1 MIINCTPH
9 AIEIY
14 AADAPDVIEFVR
26 GAVTFP
32 RPLLTIAPE
41 AVVARISEREIISA
55 PSRIWHGAEVLGRN
69 ALASICEVE
78 YGHISGLPA
87 VRPAVWV
94 VVSLALALAVPARGD
109 LLVPWRQVRNERGTV
124 IGCRGLARPC

>member
-55 PSRIWHGAEVLGRN
+55 PSRIWHGAEALGRN

-94 VVSLALALAVPARGD
+94 VVSLALALAVPARSD